1 MTIQNVTGLLVP
13 NAKLCVRGKYEGE
26 IVRAGKIIDK
36 WEADNV
42 VVNEG
47 LNSLLS
53 IMLAGGSQL
62 TTWYLGIFSGNYTP
76 VATDAAATIAASS
89 TEFSGYSGG
98 ARQTWVP
105 GSVASQS
112 VSNSA
117 SRATF
122 TITAAGPTSIYGAFM
137 ISNSTISGTS
147 GTMFSGAQFGSAKS
161 VVSGDQLLLTY
172 TFTAASA

>member
-1 MTIQNVTGLLVP
+1 MTIHHTGLLVP
-13 NAKLCVRGKYEGE
+13 AAKIIGHGKYDGT
-26 IVRAGKIIDK
+26 IIRDGKIIEE
-36 WEADNV
+36 WSSDNI

-47 LNSLLS
+47 LNYVLS
-53 IMLAGGSQL
+53 GGLAGGSQL

-76 VATDAAATIAASS
+76 VSTDAASTIAVSA
-89 TEFSGYSGG
+89 TEFTGYSGG
-98 ARQTWVP
+98 VRIVWTP
-105 GSVASQS
+105 GSVSSQS

-122 TITAAGPTSIYGAFM
+122 TITAAGPTSIYGAFL

-161 VVSGDQLLLTY
+161 VVSGDSLLLTY
-172 TFTAASA
+172 TFTSASA